1 MGHGQGAGG
10 VEEVDWSFV
19 RAGVPRPLQAFLVA
33 FPGLGQSL
41 PGPARILKGQGYG
54 ERAGLPGTGFRG
66 ILEFLEGLDGDVL
79 VQVFPGL
86 GQGCGH
92 CGVVALLGEELGFL
106 NDLLG
111 EDRGVDAPCDGP
123 AQGLRHSGGIDV
135 CLCHS
140 YHLLAFRSAVAEAAC
155 GVCRDFRGPGV
166 VRVGGVPLCAPTASG
181 SGCEAICGLA
191 RAAPQPG

>member
-1 MGHGQGAGG
+1 M
-10 VEEVDWSFV
+10 DWSFV

-111 EDRGVDAPCDGP
+111 EDRGVDAPCEGPGLFDGVRVQPEGVVPLP
-123 AQGLRHSGGIDV
+123 ALGVVADHAGDV
-135 CLCHS
+135 VVGRRLD
-140 YHLLAFRSAVAEAAC
+140 LDVGASAAEA
-155 GVCRDFRGPGV
+155 G
-166 VRVGGVPLCAPTASG
+166 
-181 SGCEAICGLA
+181 A
-191 RAAPQPG
+191 RALPDDLSLFPVLYAHGGLLL